1 MCLAEV
7 GLNSARISFYIYL
20 LPWVAPNCFF
30 PNCHKDKGTISSE
43 AKSTNSFLLWLF
55 SEEELVA
62 ARLSVAIL
70 NLPVALPL
78 FIIFDG
84 GEWGFKLQGQN
95 HFPLAFGFSK
105 ENSRP
110 HSLLHLLLLLLLYLH
125 PHPPTLSSQPLNSC
139 SLFIICPFF
148 PYSAL
153 FL

>member
-1 MCLAEV
+1 MTGPKVL
-7 GLNSARISFYIYL
+7 
-20 LPWVAPNCFF
+20 F
-30 PNCHKDKGTISSE
+30 PNCHRKEGTISSE
-43 AKSTNSFLLWLF
+43 AKSTNSFSLWHF

-70 NLPVALPL
+70 TLPVALPL

-84 GEWGFKLQGQN
+84 GERGFKLQGQN
-95 HFPLAFGFSK
+95 HFPLAFGFST

-110 HSLLHLLLLLLLYLH
+110 LSLLHLLLLLPLYLH

-148 PYSAL
+148 PYPSFSSNPPIHFYTLAAPHRAHA
-153 FL
+153 